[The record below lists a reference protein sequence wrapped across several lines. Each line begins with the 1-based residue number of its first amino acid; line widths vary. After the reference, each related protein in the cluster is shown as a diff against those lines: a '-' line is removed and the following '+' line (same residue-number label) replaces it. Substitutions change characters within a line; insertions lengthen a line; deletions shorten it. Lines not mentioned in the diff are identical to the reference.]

1 MQAAEQEADPV
12 IITEWRQDL
21 NTHIRVQH
29 LDAPKGTSRSKAR
42 TIPTG
47 DDLHRRRSTL
57 DRGMR
62 MSNRSRKQSK
72 QWRITAQERSVLR
85 FTTQT

>member
-1 MQAAEQEADPV
+1 MQAANEVDPV

-21 NTHIRVQH
+21 DTHIRVQH
-29 LDAPKGTSRSKAR
+29 LDCPKGFSRSNMR

-47 DDLHRRRSTL
+47 DDLSKRQRS
-57 DRGMR
+57 RGMR
-62 MSNRSRKQSK
+62 VSNRSRKQSK

-85 FTTQT
+85 FTTGG

>member
-12 IITEWRQDL
+12 IITEWRSEL

-29 LDAPKGTSRSKAR
+29 LDAPKGFSRSEAR

-47 DDLHRRRSTL
+47 DDLSKRQRS
-57 DRGMR
+57 RGMR
-62 MSNRSRKQSK
+62 VSNRSRKQSK
-72 QWRITAQERSVLR
+72 QWRMTAQERSVLR
-85 FTTQT
+85 FTTET